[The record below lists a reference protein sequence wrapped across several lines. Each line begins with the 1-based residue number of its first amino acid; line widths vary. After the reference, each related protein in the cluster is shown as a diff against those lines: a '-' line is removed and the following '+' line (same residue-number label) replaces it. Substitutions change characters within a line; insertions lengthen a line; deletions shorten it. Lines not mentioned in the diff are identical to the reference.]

1 MDTAKATVSWVV
13 SGVMAWGT
21 ESRVSGMKVW
31 VFTKSR
37 KTGVL
42 FKMTNC
48 LGNLDLFVM
57 RDLHIMVFAD
67 LFVFFMTF
75 FVRFILADLL
85 MWVFIFM
92 ANLFFQV
99 FTDFLW
105 DVMTFFDVLV
115 FVDGLID
122 GLVMGLALLV
132 CWWAMV
138 WRMRLVTSVY
148 IHRNCISHSQKASQ
162 SNEAFHDFCEWF
174 VVSSL
179 RLKRD
184 VMP

>member
-1 MDTAKATVSWVV
+1 LCILKQIWQIKTNLSANMDTAKATVSWVVSRVV

-75 FVRFILADLL
+75 FVRLVLADLL
-85 MWVFIFM
+85 MWVFVFM
-92 ANLFFQV
+92 ANLKHKK
-99 FTDFLW
+99 DW
-105 DVMTFFDVLV
+105 YINS
-115 FVDGLID
+115 LI
-122 GLVMGLALLV
+122 LLSKKPE
-132 CWWAMV
+132 
-138 WRMRLVTSVY
+138 RIIFY
-148 IHRNCISHSQKASQ
+148 IYI
-162 SNEAFHDFCEWF
+162 F
-174 VVSSL
+174 
-179 RLKRD
+179 
-184 VMP
+184 